1 MAVSTLALSDET
13 QHESMHHKMKH
24 GMNMKPLVEDNRI
37 SLNLS
42 PKMKQH

>member
-13 QHESMHHKMKH
+13 QRKSMRYKMKH
-24 GMNMKPLVEDNRI
+24 DMNMKPLVEDHRI